1 MRRRAFLAAT
11 AALAALLPMA
21 PASAWPD
28 RPLRLVV
35 AYPPGGGTDIMARA
49 LAQRMQAELGQPV
62 VVENRSGA
70 SGAVGAQAVAA
81 APADGHTLLF
91 VTASE
96 MSLRPLLD
104 RRLPYDADRDFVPVT
119 LLGMTPVVLAVNSR
133 LPARDVAELV
143 ALAKARPGRL
153 SYASTGIGGLMHLT
167 GEFFRARTGVDIL
180 HVPYRGAAPAVS
192 DAAGGQVEMVFNG
205 LPPVL
210 PLAAEGRLR
219 VLAVAAPRRAAAV
232 PEVPTMEEAG
242 LPGFDMSNAVGLVA
256 PRGTPEPVVARL
268 NAAANL
274 AVADAGVRD
283 TFLRNGAETIGSS
296 PQGYSAYTRAER
308 ARFAEVIRATGVS
321 LD

>member
-1 MRRRAFLAAT
+1 MTVAARCGADAIAVEQHGSAVDGGEQWHGCGGGRCPPRGPLLAARPRG
-11 AALAALLPMA
+11 AEIF
-21 PASAWPD
+21 AS
-28 RPLRLVV
+28 
-35 AYPPGGGTDIMARA
+35 RA
-49 LAQRMQAELGQPV
+49 LKRVLRASWHRRCGQPA
-62 VVENRSGA
+62 RS
-70 SGAVGAQAVAA
+70 
-81 APADGHTLLF
+81 
-91 VTASE
+91 
-96 MSLRPLLD
+96 
-104 RRLPYDADRDFVPVT
+104 
-119 LLGMTPVVLAVNSR
+119 
-133 LPARDVAELV
+133 VAELV

-167 GEFFRARTGVDIL
+167 GEFFRARASVDVL

-192 DAAGGQVEMVFNG
+192 DAAGGQVDMVFNG

-219 VLAVAAPRRAAAV
+219 ILAVATPRPGSAA
-232 PEVPTMEEAG
+232 PEVPTREEAG

>member
-1 MRRRAFLAAT
+1 M
-11 AALAALLPMA
+11 
-21 PASAWPD
+21 
-28 RPLRLVV
+28 
-35 AYPPGGGTDIMARA
+35 
-49 LAQRMQAELGQPV
+49 
-62 VVENRSGA
+62 
-70 SGAVGAQAVAA
+70 
-81 APADGHTLLF
+81 
-91 VTASE
+91 
-96 MSLRPLLD
+96 
-104 RRLPYDADRDFVPVT
+104 PVT

-167 GEFFRARTGVDIL
+167 GEFFLARAGIDVL
-180 HVPYRGAAPAVS
+180 HVPYRGAAPALT
-192 DAAGGQVEMVFNG
+192 DAAAGQVDMVFNG

-219 VLAVAAPRRAAAV
+219 ILAVATPHRTAAV

-242 LPGFDMSNAVGLVA
+242 LPGFDISNAVGLVA

-268 NAAANL
+268 NAVANA

-283 TFLRNGAETIGSS
+283 TFLRNGAEIIGSS
-296 PQGYSAYTRAER
+296 PQEYAAYTRAER

-321 LD
+321 LE

>member
-1 MRRRAFLAAT
+1 MRRRALLA
-11 AALAALLPMA
+11 AALAALPA
-21 PASAWPD
+21 PPALAWPD

-35 AYPPGGGTDIMARA
+35 AYPPGGGTDTMARA

-62 VVENRSGA
+62 VVENRTGA

-104 RRLPYDADRDFVPVT
+104 RRLPYDADRDFAPIT
-119 LLGMTPVVLAVNSR
+119 LLGVTPVVLAVNSR
-133 LPARDVAELV
+133 LPARSVAELV

-167 GEFFRARTGVDIL
+167 GEFFRLRAGIDVL
-180 HVPYRGAAPAVS
+180 HVPYRGAAPAVT
-192 DAAGGQVEMVFNG
+192 DAAAGQVDMVFNG

-219 VLAVAAPRRAAAV
+219 ILAVATPRRASAV

-256 PRGTPEPVVARL
+256 PRGTPEPVIARL
-268 NAAANL
+268 NAAANA
-274 AVADAGVRD
+274 AVADAGVRE
-283 TFLRNGAETIGSS
+283 TFLRNGAETVGTG
-296 PQGYSAYTRAER
+296 PQEYAAYTRAER
-308 ARFAEVIRATGVS
+308 ARFAEVIRTTGVT
-321 LD
+321 LE